1 VYCFQLCVILLFLS
15 RKLVVLDLPA
25 SIIDEKSPLILFFFA
40 IKSVDLPAS
49 IIDEKSGLTVL
60 KLLGTIFVLILKN
73 SQSEHNQI
81 YIVF

>member
-1 VYCFQLCVILLFLS
+1 LCVILLFLP

-40 IKSVDLPAS
+40 RKSVDLPAS

-60 KLLGTIFVLILKN
+60 KLLGTIFVLVLKN
-73 SQSEHNQI
+73 KQLIRPLYQI